1 MSLYQTVKSAITVR
15 QVGEMYGMEPDRHGM
30 VCCPFHSDSDPSM
43 KLNDTYYYCFG
54 CGANGDAIDLTA
66 KLFDLNPRQ
75 AAEKLMHD
83 FGLDPDKPPANA
95 IALPPPKRGLTIHS
109 PEVVLIIMR
118 RTTSLFYRKARNQC
132 NIKTAYLRYA
142 IQRCCRRIKKL
153 NCYKGGTPHEEKYFP
168 QPLMAGL
175 V

>member
-1 MSLYQTVKSAITVR
+1 MSLYQKIKSAITVR

-75 AAEKLMHD
+75 AAEKLASD

-95 IALPPPKRGLTIHS
+95 IALPPPKRGLTDEQWADIAYCLRVLTDCLAPKHS
-109 PEVVLIIMR
+109 
-118 RTTSLFYRKARNQC
+118 C
-132 NIKTAYLRYA
+132 
-142 IQRCCRRIKKL
+142 RIKKDAHPPMEL
-153 NCYKGGTPHEEKYFP
+153 NLHGERAFCV
-168 QPLMAGL
+168 L